1 MVAKIEK
8 KRIMKKTNRKQNLKK
23 FIDSG
28 YENIDLFLAGCKNDE
43 DLLIYTC
50 LEPNELNEYIEK
62 IKTLPTIQE
71 QIQYLI
77 ENQPFMNENVKRFEK
92 CVKCLA
98 SYIKGYITY
107 NGFLMSNGDGD
118 NKDWS
123 SEFWLKYCKIC
134 NFYRTRWFYP
144 EQLKKK
150 SSVVYNKI
158 LFKEFLY
165 ITRRSVS
172 GDRKHKAFLATQDVN
187 ASIFKISLDNKVD
200 PNSDG
205 DKTLADVV
213 PDEKDE
219 NYILNLSNIQTIF
232 KRALEL
238 CTHYVD
244 GLEHYDEIEDFY
256 RKQDPSNFKSKVV
269 MLGKIFLYKA
279 GLVSPKTVSFIKSL
293 SNTNKIKY
301 NISVSK
307 LNTQLKKLKVQKEVS
322 KPKKPEKKKTYIDY
336 IIHKRGTLK
345 DGRQE
350 GEL

>member
-8 KRIMKKTNRKQNLKK
+8 KRIMKKTNRKQNFKK
-23 FIDSG
+23 FVDSD
-28 YENIDLFLAGCKNDE
+28 YKDLELFYNFCKNDE

-50 LEPNELNEYIEK
+50 LETEELNKYIEK
-62 IKTLPTIQE
+62 LKTLSTIQE
-71 QIQYLI
+71 QIQYLVG
-77 ENQPFMNENVKRFEK
+77 NQPFMNENIKRFDK
-92 CVKCLA
+92 CVRCLA

-134 NFYRTRWFYP
+134 NFYRTRWFFP
-144 EQLKKK
+144 ESLKKK
-150 SSVVYNKI
+150 STVVYNKI

-187 ASIFKISLDNKVD
+187 ASVFKISLDNKVD

-219 NYILNLSNIQTIF
+219 NYILSLSNVKSIF

-238 CTHYVD
+238 CRQYSD
-244 GLEHYDEIEDFY
+244 GLEHYEEIRDFY
-256 RKQDPSNFKSKVV
+256 EKQDPSNFKSKVV

-279 GLVSPKTVSFIKSL
+279 GLISPKTVSFIKSL
-293 SNTNKIKY
+293 SNTNKVKY
-301 NISVSK
+301 NISIAR
-307 LNTQLKKLKVQKEVS
+307 LNSQAKQLKLQKETYKS
-322 KPKKPEKKKTYIDY
+322 KKQEKPKTYVDY
-336 IIHKRGTLK
+336 IIHKRGGLK
-345 DGRQE
+345 GE
-350 GEL
+350 GEC

>member
-1 MVAKIEK
+1 
-8 KRIMKKTNRKQNLKK
+8 MKKTNRKQNFKK
-23 FIDSG
+23 FVDSD
-28 YENIDLFLAGCKNDE
+28 YKDLELFYNFCKNDE

-50 LEPNELNEYIEK
+50 LETEELNKYIEK
-62 IKTLPTIQE
+62 LKTLSTIQE
-71 QIQYLI
+71 QIQYLVG
-77 ENQPFMNENVKRFEK
+77 NQPFMNENIKRFDK
-92 CVKCLA
+92 CVRCLA

-134 NFYRTRWFYP
+134 NFYRTRWFFP
-144 EQLKKK
+144 ESLKKK
-150 SSVVYNKI
+150 STVVYNKI

-187 ASIFKISLDNKVD
+187 ASVFKISLDNKVD

-219 NYILNLSNIQTIF
+219 NYILSLSNVKSIF

-238 CTHYVD
+238 CRQYSD
-244 GLEHYDEIEDFY
+244 GLEHYEEIRDFY
-256 RKQDPSNFKSKVV
+256 EKQDPSNFKSKVV

-279 GLVSPKTVSFIKSL
+279 GLISPKTVSFIKSL
-293 SNTNKIKY
+293 PNTNKVKY
-301 NISVSK
+301 NISIARLNSQAKQFK
-307 LNTQLKKLKVQKEVS
+307 LQKETYKS
-322 KPKKPEKKKTYIDY
+322 KKQEKPKTYVDY
-336 IIHKRGTLK
+336 IIHKRGGLK
-345 DGRQE
+345 GE
-350 GEL
+350 GEC

>member
-1 MVAKIEK
+1 MVEKIQK

-28 YENIDLFLAGCKNDE
+28 YTNLELFFNACKNDE

-50 LEPNELNEYIEK
+50 LEPDEVNEYIEK
-62 IKTLPTIQE
+62 MKSFPTIQE
-71 QIQYLI
+71 QIKYLV
-77 ENQPFMNENVKRFEK
+77 ENQPFMNENVKRFDK

-134 NFYRTRWFYP
+134 NFYRMRWFFP
-144 EQLKKK
+144 SELKKK
-150 SSVVYNKI
+150 STVVYNKI
-158 LFKEFLY
+158 
-165 ITRRSVS
+165 
-172 GDRKHKAFLATQDVN
+172 
-187 ASIFKISLDNKVD
+187 D

-213 PDEKDE
+213 PDDKDE
-219 NYILNLSNIQTIF
+219 DYVLGLSNLQSIF
-232 KRALEL
+232 KRALDM
-238 CTHYVD
+238 CTQYSD
-244 GLEHYDEIEDFY
+244 GLEYYDEIKDFY
-256 RKQDPSNFKSKVV
+256 DKQDPSNFKSKVV

-279 GLVSPKTVSFIKSL
+279 GLISPKTVAFVKSL

-301 NISVSK
+301 NISLARLNNQAKQFK
-307 LNTQLKKLKVQKEVS
+307 LQKELNKNKKKE
-322 KPKKPEKKKTYIDY
+322 KPKTYIDH
-336 IIHKRGTLK
+336 IIHKRGCLK
-345 DGRQE
+345 EESGDF
-350 GEL
+350 

>member
-23 FIDSG
+23 FVDSD
-28 YENIDLFLAGCKNDE
+28 YKDLELFYNFCKNDE

-62 IKTLPTIQE
+62 IKSLPSIQE

-77 ENQPFMNENVKRFEK
+77 GNQPFMNENIKRFDK
-92 CVKCLA
+92 CVRCLA

-134 NFYRTRWFYP
+134 NFYRTRWFFP
-144 EQLKKK
+144 ESLKKK
-150 SSVVYNKI
+150 STVVYNKI

-172 GDRKHKAFLATQDVN
+172 GDRKHKAFLATQNVN
-187 ASIFKISLDNKVD
+187 ASVFKISLDNKVD

-219 NYILNLSNIQTIF
+219 NYILGLSNVQSIF
-232 KRALEL
+232 KRALDL
-238 CTHYVD
+238 CRQYSD
-244 GLEHYDEIEDFY
+244 GLEYYDEIQDFY
-256 RKQDPSNFKSKVV
+256 EKQDPANFKSKVV

-279 GLVSPKTVSFIKSL
+279 GLISPKTVSFVKSL
-293 SNTNKIKY
+293 SNTNKVKY
-301 NISVSK
+301 NISIARLNAQAKQFK
-307 LNTQLKKLKVQKEVS
+307 LQKEVS
-322 KPKKPEKKKTYIDY
+322 KAKKREKQKTYVDY
-336 IIHKRGTLK
+336 IIHKRGGLK
-345 DGRQE
+345 GE
-350 GEL
+350 GEF

>member
-50 LEPNELNEYIEK
+50 LEPNELSEYIEK

-165 ITRRSVS
+165 ITRRSIS

-187 ASIFKISLDNKVD
+187 ASIFKTSLDNKVD

-213 PDEKDE
+213 PDEKDDD
-219 NYILNLSNIQTIF
+219 YILDLSNVQTIF

-307 LNTQLKKLKVQKEVS
+307 LNTQLRKLKMQKEVS
-322 KPKKPEKKKTYIDY
+322 KPKKLEKKKTYIDY
-336 IIHKRGTLK
+336 ILHKRGTLK

>member
-1 MVAKIEK
+1 MTTGIVK
-8 KRIMKKTNRKQNLKK
+8 KRIVKRVNRKQNLKK

-28 YENIDLFLAGCKNDE
+28 YENIDLFLGACKNDE

-50 LEPNELNEYIEK
+50 LEPEELQSYIDK
-62 IKTLPTIQE
+62 MKTFPTVQE

-77 ENQPFMNENVKRFEK
+77 ENQPFMNETVKRFDK
-92 CVKCLA
+92 CIKVLA
-98 SYIKGYITY
+98 SYIKGYICY
-107 NGFLMSNGDGD
+107 NGFLMSNGNGD

-134 NFYRTRWFYP
+134 NFYRTRWFFP
-144 EQLKKK
+144 ESLKKK
-150 SSVVYNKI
+150 STVVYNKI

-172 GDRKHKAFLATQDVN
+172 GDRKHKAFLATQDAN

-200 PNSDG
+200 SSSDG
-205 DKTLADVV
+205 DKTLADIV

-219 NYILNLSNIQTIF
+219 EYVVDLSNIQAIF

-238 CTHYVD
+238 CTQYAD
-244 GLEHYDEIEDFY
+244 ASECYDDIKEFY
-256 RKQDPSNFKSKVV
+256 EKQDASSFKPKVV

-293 SNTNKIKY
+293 SSTNKVKY
-301 NISVSK
+301 NISMSRLNAQAKQFK
-307 LNTQLKKLKVQKEVS
+307 LQKES
-322 KPKKPEKKKTYIDY
+322 LRPKKPEKPKTYVDY
-336 IIHKRGTLK
+336 ILHKRGELK
-345 DGRQE
+345 PE
-350 GEL
+350 ENW

>member
-8 KRIMKKTNRKQNLKK
+8 KRIMKKTNRKQNFKK
-23 FIDSG
+23 FVDSD
-28 YENIDLFLAGCKNDE
+28 YKDLELFYNFCKNDE

-50 LEPNELNEYIEK
+50 LETEELNKYIEK
-62 IKTLPTIQE
+62 LKTLSTIQE
-71 QIQYLI
+71 QIQYLVG
-77 ENQPFMNENVKRFEK
+77 NQPFMNENIKRFDK
-92 CVKCLA
+92 CVRCLA

-134 NFYRTRWFYP
+134 NFYRTRWFFP
-144 EQLKKK
+144 ESLKKK
-150 SSVVYNKI
+150 STVVYNKI

-187 ASIFKISLDNKVD
+187 ASVFKISLDNKVD

-219 NYILNLSNIQTIF
+219 DYILSLSNVKSIF

-238 CTHYVD
+238 CRQYSD
-244 GLEHYDEIEDFY
+244 GLEHYEEIRDFY
-256 RKQDPSNFKSKVV
+256 EKQDPSNFKSKVV

-279 GLVSPKTVSFIKSL
+279 GLISPKTVSFIKSL
-293 SNTNKIKY
+293 SNTNKVKY
-301 NISVSK
+301 NISIARLNSQAKQFK
-307 LNTQLKKLKVQKEVS
+307 LQKETYKS
-322 KPKKPEKKKTYIDY
+322 KKQEKPKTYVDY
-336 IIHKRGTLK
+336 IIHKRGGLK
-345 DGRQE
+345 GE
-350 GEL
+350 GEC

>member
-8 KRIMKKTNRKQNLKK
+8 KRIMKKTNRKQNFKK
-23 FIDSG
+23 FVDSD
-28 YENIDLFLAGCKNDE
+28 YKDLELFYNFCKNDE

-50 LEPNELNEYIEK
+50 LETEELNKYIEK
-62 IKTLPTIQE
+62 LKTLSTIQE
-71 QIQYLI
+71 QIQYLVG
-77 ENQPFMNENVKRFEK
+77 NQPFMNENIKRFDK
-92 CVKCLA
+92 CVRCLA

-134 NFYRTRWFYP
+134 NFYRTRWFFP
-144 EQLKKK
+144 ESLKKK
-150 SSVVYNKI
+150 STVVYNKI

-187 ASIFKISLDNKVD
+187 ASVFKISLDNKVD

-205 DKTLADVV
+205 EKTLADVV

-219 NYILNLSNIQTIF
+219 NYILSLSNVKSIF

-238 CTHYVD
+238 CRQYSD
-244 GLEHYDEIEDFY
+244 GLEHYEEIRDFY
-256 RKQDPSNFKSKVV
+256 EKQDPSNFKSKVV

-279 GLVSPKTVSFIKSL
+279 GLISPKTVSFIKSL
-293 SNTNKIKY
+293 SNTNKVKY
-301 NISVSK
+301 NISIAK
-307 LNTQLKKLKVQKEVS
+307 LNAQAKQYKLQKDTNKDKKQ
-322 KPKKPEKKKTYIDY
+322 EKQKTYVDY
-336 IIHKRGTLK
+336 ILHKRGCLK
-345 DGRQE
+345 DE
-350 GEL
+350 GEF

>member
-1 MVAKIEK
+1 MVEKIQK

-28 YENIDLFLAGCKNDE
+28 YTNLELFFNACKNDE

-50 LEPNELNEYIEK
+50 LEPDEVNEYIEK
-62 IKTLPTIQE
+62 MKSFPTIQE
-71 QIQYLI
+71 QVKYLV
-77 ENQPFMNENVKRFEK
+77 ENQPFMNENVKRFDK

-134 NFYRTRWFYP
+134 NFYRMRWFFP
-144 EQLKKK
+144 SELKKK
-150 SSVVYNKI
+150 STVVYNKI

-187 ASIFKISLDNKVD
+187 ASVFKISLDNKVD

-205 DKTLADVV
+205 DKTLADIV

-219 NYILNLSNIQTIF
+219 DYVLGLSNLQSIF
-232 KRALEL
+232 KRALDM
-238 CTHYVD
+238 CAQYSD
-244 GLEHYDEIEDFY
+244 GLEHYDEIKDFY
-256 RKQDPSNFKSKVV
+256 DKQDSSSFKPKVV

-279 GLVSPKTVSFIKSL
+279 GLISPKTVAFVKSL
-293 SNTNKIKY
+293 SNTNKTKY
-301 NISVSK
+301 NISLARLNNQVKQFK
-307 LNTQLKKLKVQKEVS
+307 LQKELS
-322 KPKKPEKKKTYIDY
+322 KNKKKEKPKTYVDY
-336 IIHKRGTLK
+336 IIHKRGCLK
-345 DGRQE
+345 EESGDF
-350 GEL
+350 

>member
-1 MVAKIEK
+1 MVVKIEK
-8 KRIMKKTNRKQNLKK
+8 KRIIKKTNRKQNLKK
-23 FIDSG
+23 FIDSN
-28 YENIDLFLAGCKNDE
+28 YENIDLFLNACKNDE

-50 LEPNELNEYIEK
+50 LEPEELNGYIEK
-62 IKTLPTIQE
+62 MKSFSTVQE
-71 QIQYLI
+71 QIQFLI
-77 ENQPFMNENVKRFEK
+77 ENQPFMNENVKRFDK
-92 CVKCLA
+92 CVRCLA

-134 NFYRTRWFYP
+134 NFYRTRWFFP
-144 EQLKKK
+144 ESLKKK
-150 SSVVYNKI
+150 STVVYNKI

-187 ASIFKISLDNKVD
+187 ASVFKISLDNKVD

-219 NYILNLSNIQTIF
+219 NYILGLSNIQSIL

-238 CTHYVD
+238 CTHYSD
-244 GLEHYDEIEDFY
+244 GLEYYDEIKDFY
-256 RKQDPSNFKSKVV
+256 DKQDPASFKSKVV

-279 GLVSPKTVSFIKSL
+279 GLISPKTVSFIKSL
-293 SNTNKIKY
+293 SNTNKVKY

-307 LNTQLKKLKVQKEVS
+307 LNAQAKQFKIQKELS
-322 KPKKPEKKKTYIDY
+322 KQKKQEKPKTYIDY
-336 IIHKRGTLK
+336 IIHKKGGLK
-345 DGRQE
+345 GE
-350 GEL
+350 GDF

>member
-8 KRIMKKTNRKQNLKK
+8 KRIMKKTNRKQNFKK
-23 FIDSG
+23 FVDSD
-28 YENIDLFLAGCKNDE
+28 YKDLELFYNFCKNDE

-50 LEPNELNEYIEK
+50 LETEELNKYIEK
-62 IKTLPTIQE
+62 LKTLSTIQE
-71 QIQYLI
+71 QIQYLVG
-77 ENQPFMNENVKRFEK
+77 NQPFMNENIKRFDK
-92 CVKCLA
+92 CVRCLA

-134 NFYRTRWFYP
+134 NFYRKRWFFP
-144 EQLKKK
+144 ESLKKK
-150 SSVVYNKI
+150 STVVYNKI

-187 ASIFKISLDNKVD
+187 ASVFKISLDNKVD

-219 NYILNLSNIQTIF
+219 NYILSLSNVKSIF

-238 CTHYVD
+238 CRQYSD
-244 GLEHYDEIEDFY
+244 GLEHYEEIRDFY
-256 RKQDPSNFKSKVV
+256 EKQDPSNFKSKVV

-279 GLVSPKTVSFIKSL
+279 GLISPKTVSFIKSL
-293 SNTNKIKY
+293 SNTNKVKY
-301 NISVSK
+301 NISIARLNSQAKQFK
-307 LNTQLKKLKVQKEVS
+307 LQKETYKS
-322 KPKKPEKKKTYIDY
+322 KKQEKPKTYVDY
-336 IIHKRGTLK
+336 IIHKRGGLK
-345 DGRQE
+345 GE
-350 GEL
+350 GEC